1 MIRRLTRNLGLKLF
15 SLAAAFALWLSYSG
29 SRELTTSLPVSV
41 QYRNIPKNL
50 EISSNIVEQV
60 HLILRGPAPLLARLS
75 AAQLPVVIDL
85 ISVDRPGANTFTIT
99 RRNVALPAGIVLERA
114 IPAQI
119 QLRTE
124 PRVSRDV
131 PVLPTF
137 ENPIADREV
146 VSWQI
151 TPPRLTV
158 VGPKSRVEAIQ
169 SVSTD
174 PVDLRAAPQGG
185 EIRTAVFIGDPQ
197 VHFTDTAVVVL
208 RFQLAPVKAPAPPAP
223 KKH

>member
-1 MIRRLTRNLGLKLF
+1 MNRLTHNLGLKLF
-15 SLAAAFALWLSYSG
+15 SLAAAFGLWLSYSG

-41 QYRNIPKNL
+41 QYRNIPKNI

-85 ISVDRPGANTFTIT
+85 AEVSRPGTNTFTIS
-99 RRNVALPAGIVLERA
+99 RVNVGLPAGVVLERA

-124 PRVSRDV
+124 PRISREV

-137 ENPIADREV
+137 ENPPDGTGV
-146 VSWQI
+146 SSWQI
-151 TPPRLTV
+151 VPPRLTV
-158 VGPKSRVEAIQ
+158 VGPKSRVDAIE
-169 SVSTD
+169 SVHTD
-174 PVDLRAAPQGG
+174 PVDVLAVPEGD
-185 EIRTAVFIGDPQ
+185 EIRTAAFIGDPQ
-197 VHFTDTAVVVL
+197 VHFADSSIVVL
-208 RFQLAPVKAPAPPAP
+208 RVQLAPAAAPAPPAP
-223 KKH
+223 PKP